1 MQAPCRNPPLG
12 RGRASAYNATPSE
25 TAVRIVS
32 KKLYIRTFGCQ
43 MNEHDSTRMVDLL
56 DEALGVSLTEDPAEA
71 DILLLNTCSVRE
83 KPQEKVFSALG
94 RWRPLK
100 EARPGTVIG
109 VGGCVAQQE
118 GDKIRQR
125 APYVD
130 VVFGP
135 QTIHRLPQMIAE
147 AERQQSAV
155 VDVDFPE
162 IEKFDHLPAPRV
174 ERARAFVTIM
184 EGCDKFCTFCV
195 VPYTRG
201 RELSRPFDDVLAEV
215 YELAQQG
222 VREVT
227 LLGQN
232 VNGYRGAMEDGTE
245 ADLGLL
251 LHYLAGIPGIDRLR
265 FTTSHP
271 NEFGDGLIEA
281 FREIPELVSHLH
293 LPVQTG
299 SDRLLAR
306 MHRNHS
312 RAEFLDKVAR
322 LRAARPDIA
331 IGTDFIVGFPGETD
345 DDFAATMDLIAEADL
360 DASFSFKYSPRPGTL
375 AAELPDDVPEAV
387 KTERLSILQAR
398 LNQQAAAKSQA
409 LVGQQRTVLVEGPS
423 RKDPAEVMGRTP
435 CNRIV
440 NFPAPA
446 ERIGELVTLTIT
458 EARPN
463 SLRGELADAPRL
475 AAAT

>member
-1 MQAPCRNPPLG
+1 MP
-12 RGRASAYNATPSE
+12 
-25 TAVRIVS
+25 
-32 KKLYIRTFGCQ
+32 KKLHIRTFGCQ

-56 DEALGVSLTEDPAEA
+56 DDALGVECTDDPEAA

-83 KPQEKVFSALG
+83 KPQEKVFSELG

-118 GDKIRQR
+118 GENIRKR

-130 VVFGP
+130 LVFGP
-135 QTIHRLPQMIAE
+135 QTIHRLPEMIAT
-147 AERQQSAV
+147 AEREKSAV

-162 IEKFDHLPAPRV
+162 IEKFDHLPAPHV
-174 ERARAFVTIM
+174 EKARAFVTIM

-201 RELSRPFDDVLAEV
+201 RELSRPFEDVLAEV

-232 VNGYRGAMEDGTE
+232 VNGYRGVMEDGTE
-245 ADLGLL
+245 GDLGLL
-251 LHYLAGIPGIDRLR
+251 LHYLAAIDGIDRLR

-271 NEFGDGLIEA
+271 NEFGEGLIEA
-281 FREIPELVSHLH
+281 FAEIPELVSHLH

-306 MHRNHS
+306 MHRNHT
-312 RAEFLDKVAR
+312 RAEFLDKVHQ
-322 LRAARPDIA
+322 LRAVRPDLSL
-331 IGTDFIVGFPGETD
+331 GTDFIVGFPGE
-345 DDFAATMDLIAEADL
+345 
-360 DASFSFKYSPRPGTL
+360 
-375 AAELPDDVPEAV
+375 
-387 KTERLSILQAR
+387 
-398 LNQQAAAKSQA
+398 
-409 LVGQQRTVLVEGPS
+409 
-423 RKDPAEVMGRTP
+423 
-435 CNRIV
+435 
-440 NFPAPA
+440 
-446 ERIGELVTLTIT
+446 
-458 EARPN
+458 
-463 SLRGELADAPRL
+463 
-475 AAAT
+475 

>member
-1 MQAPCRNPPLG
+1 MPR
-12 RGRASAYNATPSE
+12 
-25 TAVRIVS
+25 
-32 KKLYIRTFGCQ
+32 KLHIRTFGCQ

-56 DEALGVSLTEDPAEA
+56 DSALGVECTEDPAEA

-83 KPQEKVFSALG
+83 KPQEKVFSELG
-94 RWRPLK
+94 RWRPFK
-100 EARPGTVIG
+100 EARPGTLIG

-118 GDKIRQR
+118 GERIRRR

-130 VVFGP
+130 LVFGP
-135 QTIHRLPQMIAE
+135 QTIHRLPEMIAA
-147 AERQQSAV
+147 AERERSGV

-174 ERARAFVTIM
+174 EKARAFVTIM

-201 RELSRPFDDVLAEV
+201 RELSRPFDDVLAEC

-251 LHYLAGIPGIDRLR
+251 LYYLAGIEGLDRLR

-271 NEFGDGLIEA
+271 NEFGEGLIEA
-281 FREIPELVSHLH
+281 FAELPELVSHLH

-306 MHRNHS
+306 MHRNHT
-312 RAEFLDKVAR
+312 RAEFLDKVER
-322 LRAARPDIA
+322 LRTVRPDMS
-331 IGTDFIVGFPGETD
+331 IGSDFIVGFPGETD
-345 DDFAATMDLIAEADL
+345 EDFQDTLDLVAEADL
-360 DASFSFKYSPRPGTL
+360 DHSFSFKYSPRPGTL
-375 AAELPDDVPEAV
+375 AAEVPDDVPEAV
-387 KTERLSILQAR
+387 KQERLTILQNR
-398 LNQQAAAKSQA
+398 LGQQTMEKSRA
-409 LVGQQRTVLVEGPS
+409 LVGREVEVLVEGPS
-423 RKDPAEVMGRTP
+423 RKDPNEVMGRTP

-440 NFPAPA
+440 NFPAP
-446 ERIGELVTLTIT
+446 EETVGSLVRVTVT
-458 EARPN
+458 EALPN
-463 SLRGELADAPRL
+463 SLRGRL
-475 AAAT
+475 SREAAVERAV

>member
-1 MQAPCRNPPLG
+1 MPR
-12 RGRASAYNATPSE
+12 
-25 TAVRIVS
+25 
-32 KKLYIRTFGCQ
+32 KLYIRTFGCQ

-56 DEALGVSLTEDPAEA
+56 DSAIGVECTDEPAEA

-83 KPQEKVFSALG
+83 KPQEKVFSELG
-94 RWRPLK
+94 RWRPIK
-100 EARPGTVIG
+100 EARPGTLIG

-118 GDKIRQR
+118 GERIRQR

-130 VVFGP
+130 LVFGP
-135 QTIHRLPQMIAE
+135 QTIHRLPEMIAA
-147 AERQQSAV
+147 AERERSGV

-174 ERARAFVTIM
+174 EKARAFVTIM

-201 RELSRPFDDVLAEV
+201 RELSRPFDDVLAEC

-232 VNGYRGAMEDGTE
+232 VNGYRGVMEDGTE

-251 LHYLAGIPGIDRLR
+251 LYYLAGIQGLDRLR

-271 NEFGDGLIEA
+271 NEFGAGLIEA
-281 FREIPELVSHLH
+281 FAELPELVSHLH

-306 MHRNHS
+306 MHRNHTQ
-312 RAEFLDKVAR
+312 AEFLDKVAR
-322 LRAARPDIA
+322 LRAVRPDMS

-345 DDFAATMDLIAEADL
+345 EDFQDTLDLVAEADL
-360 DASFSFKYSPRPGTL
+360 DHSFSFKYSPRPGTL
-375 AAELPDDVPEAV
+375 AAEVPDDVPESV
-387 KTERLSILQAR
+387 KQERLTILQAR
-398 LNQQAAAKSQA
+398 LNQQAMEKSRG
-409 LVGQQRTVLVEGPS
+409 LVGREVTVLVEGPS
-423 RKDPAEVMGRTP
+423 RKDPNEVMGRTP

-440 NFPAPA
+440 NFAAP
-446 ERIGELVTLTIT
+446 EGSVGKLVPVTIT
-458 EARPN
+458 EALPN
-463 SLRGELADAPRL
+463 SLRGRPSRE
-475 AAAT
+475 AALSQAG

>member
-1 MQAPCRNPPLG
+1 MP
-12 RGRASAYNATPSE
+12 
-25 TAVRIVS
+25 
-32 KKLYIRTFGCQ
+32 KKLHIRTFGCQ

-56 DEALGVSLTEDPAEA
+56 DDALGVECTDDPEAA

-83 KPQEKVFSALG
+83 KPQEKVFSELG

-118 GDKIRQR
+118 GENIRKR

-130 VVFGP
+130 LVFGP
-135 QTIHRLPQMIAE
+135 QTIHRLPEMIAT
-147 AERQQSAV
+147 AEREQSAV

-162 IEKFDHLPAPRV
+162 IEKFDHLPAPHV
-174 ERARAFVTIM
+174 EKARAFVTIM

-201 RELSRPFDDVLAEV
+201 RELSRPFEDVLAEV

-232 VNGYRGAMEDGTE
+232 VNGYRGVMEDGTE
-245 ADLGLL
+245 GDLGLL
-251 LHYLAGIPGIDRLR
+251 LHYLAAIDGIDRLR

-271 NEFGDGLIEA
+271 NEFGEGLIEA
-281 FREIPELVSHLH
+281 FAEIPELVSHLH

-306 MHRNHS
+306 MHRNHT
-312 RAEFLDKVAR
+312 RAEFLDKVHQ
-322 LRAARPDIA
+322 LRAVRPDLSL
-331 IGTDFIVGFPGETD
+331 GTDFIVGFPGETD
-345 DDFAATMDLIAEADL
+345 EDFQDTVDLIAEADI
-360 DASFSFKYSPRPGTL
+360 DHSFSFKYSPRPGTL

-387 KTERLSILQAR
+387 KQERLTLLQNR
-398 LNQQAAAKSQA
+398 LSQQAVAKSRA
-409 LVGQQRTVLVEGPS
+409 LVGTEVTVLVEGPS
-423 RKDPAEVMGRTP
+423 RKDPNEVMGRTP
-435 CNRIV
+435 SNRIV
-440 NFPAPA
+440 NFAGPPS
-446 ERIGELVTLTIT
+446 LVGQLVPVTVT
-458 EARPN
+458 EALPN
-463 SLRGELADAPRL
+463 SLRGRL
-475 AAAT
+475 APQAVAGAAG